1 MGFSFSRTR
10 TEEMGWL
17 LTISVFFFL
26 GVHRVL
32 ATSLVAPRPEYR
44 LRDIDSCHLA
54 ALKQELLSRPMSSG
68 KTMLVVARG
77 LKEAKNF
84 DEKDLDSYALEVIG
98 GNHRREVILQIMADD
113 STQSKD
119 CFKFV
124 YVQIYTGM
132 YYVLC

>member
-1 MGFSFSRTR
+1 MVINH
-10 TEEMGWL
+10 EPL
-17 LTISVFFFL
+17 FFFL

-32 ATSLVAPRPEYR
+32 TTSLVAPRPEYR

-84 DEKDLDSYALEVIG
+84 DEKDMDSYALEVIG
-98 GNHRREVILQIMADD
+98 ETIEGRSSFKLWLTIALSPKIVLSLCMCRF
-113 STQSKD
+113 TQVCITYCVKTSGLNL
-119 CFKFV
+119 V
-124 YVQIYTGM
+124 TRPQ
-132 YYVLC
+132 